1 MITKQQIIEALKTVK
16 DPEVG
21 IDLWTL
27 GLIYEIKTGEDG
39 PPDGEASVDILM
51 TLTSPFCPFGNEIV
65 LSVEKAIKKLGVEE
79 VRVEITFEPAWQPSE
94 ELRMMLGI

>member
-1 MITKQQIIEALKTVK
+1 MNITREQIIEALKKVK

-27 GLIYEIKTGEDG
+27 GLIYDIKIED
-39 PPDGEASVDILM
+39 DGVDILM

-65 LSVEKAIKKLGVEE
+65 VSVEEAIQKIGVEE
-79 VRVEITFEPAWQPSE
+79 VRVDVTFEPAWEPTP
-94 ELRMMLGI
+94 ELRTMLGI

>member
-1 MITKQQIIEALKTVK
+1 MSTQEQIIEALKTVK
-16 DPEVG
+16 DPEIG

-39 PPDGEASVDILM
+39 VDILM

-65 LSVEKAIKKLGVEE
+65 LSVEKAVKKLGIDE
-79 VRVEITFEPAWQPSE
+79 VRVEVTFEPAWQPSD
-94 ELRMMLGI
+94 ELRAMLGI

>member
-1 MITKQQIIEALKTVK
+1 MNITREQIIEALKKVK

-27 GLIYEIKTGEDG
+27 GLIYDIKIED
-39 PPDGEASVDILM
+39 DGVDILM

-65 LSVEKAIKKLGVEE
+65 VSVEEAIQKIGVEE
-79 VRVEITFEPAWQPSE
+79 VRVDVTFEPAWEPTL
-94 ELRMMLGI
+94 ELRTMLGI

>member
-1 MITKQQIIEALKTVK
+1 MVTKEQIIKALKTVK

-27 GLIYEIKTGEDG
+27 GLIYDIKIAEDG
-39 PPDGEASVDILM
+39 VDILM

-65 LSVEKAIKKLGVEE
+65 LSVEKVVKELGVEE
-79 VRVEITFEPAWQPSE
+79 VRVDITFEPAWQPSD
-94 ELRMMLGI
+94 ELRTMLGI

>member
-1 MITKQQIIEALKTVK
+1 MITKEQIIEALKTVK

-27 GLIYEIKTGEDG
+27 GLIYDIKIGEEG
-39 PPDGEASVDILM
+39 VDILM

-65 LSVEKAIKKLGVEE
+65 LSVEEAVKKLGMEE
-79 VRVEITFEPAWQPSE
+79 ARVELTFEPAWQSSE
-94 ELRMMLGI
+94 ELRTMLGI